1 MASTGPGFVMGF
13 GGGTHRGTGALPVNL
28 DSMGNATMPLGRV
41 TRSTS
46 ARLSA
51 LGHRH
56 GSVERDRNSSSK
68 RERSRDKS
76 RGPLAPG
83 EYRFNTAGPEEAT
96 DWADAL
102 QNVTDRVLTLE
113 NNQRKQ
119 ATDMAR
125 VEHQQRQ
132 CGEQLGVLSSQ
143 PSHN

>member
-56 GSVERDRNSSSK
+56 RQTTRLVLHGQQQLLLTQKEQFICFLRLKSVV
-68 RERSRDKS
+68 
-76 RGPLAPG
+76 GC
-83 EYRFNTAGPEEAT
+83 
-96 DWADAL
+96 
-102 QNVTDRVLTLE
+102 V
-113 NNQRKQ
+113 
-119 ATDMAR
+119 
-125 VEHQQRQ
+125 
-132 CGEQLGVLSSQ
+132 
-143 PSHN
+143 